1 MKRAGVTVELLRKIE
16 PQAYNCMNMTFH
28 SHPSSPIKE
37 GECQE
42 RVFLIHDNISNSEM
56 EVFTPIQGVDYNVC
70 DSEER
75 SSP

>member
-1 MKRAGVTVELLRKIE
+1 MTVELLRKIE
-16 PQAYNCMNMTFH
+16 PQAYNCMNMIFH
-28 SHPSSPIKE
+28 SHPPSPIKE

-42 RVFLIHDNISNSEM
+42 RVFLIHDNILNSEM

>member
-16 PQAYNCMNMTFH
+16 PQAYNSMNMIFH
-28 SHPSSPIKE
+28 SHPSSPTKE

>member
-16 PQAYNCMNMTFH
+16 PQAYNCMNMIFH
-28 SHPSSPIKE
+28 SHPPSPIKE

-42 RVFLIHDNISNSEM
+42 RVFLIHDNILNSEM